1 MLKIKNRK
9 GQGALEYLLIISGAL
24 IVAVTVVVILL
35 SMSSSNRESVAEQDE
50 ALSRL
55 IDDSL
60 IPPIVNI
67 VSCTDTR
74 IYFALNSSESNF
86 VFIANEG
93 GITDLNVSHADI
105 ALSDG
110 IYEIRHPT
118 LPAAIDDRHSLSVA
132 VKKNNKYSAFS
143 KPVSTCR
150 P

>member
-1 MLKIKNRK
+1 MLTKKNTK

-50 ALSRL
+50 ALTRL

-67 VSCTDTR
+67 VSCTDTS
-74 IYFALNSSESNF
+74 IDFALNSAETNF
-86 VFIANEG
+86 VFIANG
-93 GITDLNVSHADI
+93 GNVTDLDTSSMFISLNN
-105 ALSDG
+105 G
-110 IYEIRHPT
+110 IYRIIDPI
-118 LPAAIDDRHSLSVA
+118 LPDPVEGRHSLSVA

-143 KPVSTCR
+143 KPVLTCR